1 MQQELRQRQ
10 ADLQTCTTILQTFYE
25 SRYVS
30 GVVAGLKLNE
40 MIEAGEITED
50 QAKMGYVG
58 AFPYAEV
65 IFRIYFFLSWRKERM
80 PCSYYGSKIY
90 KQLGKL

>member
-1 MQQELRQRQ
+1 M
-10 ADLQTCTTILQTFYE
+10 QTCTTILQNIYE
-25 SRYVS
+25 LRYVS

-40 MIEAGEITED
+40 MIEAQEITED

-65 IFRIYFFLSWRKERM
+65 ISGYTSFYLGAKSVCPAVTMEVKYTNSWASFDLAKK
-80 PCSYYGSKIY
+80 SV
-90 KQLGKL
+90 QTL